1 MSLPGRLSLK
11 QLRYFAAA
19 AELGQFSLAARQ
31 MHVSQSVVT
40 AAVGQLEELL
50 GADLF
55 QRLPHGVE
63 LTAAGHRFHQHVRH
77 ALDTLQDA
85 LNEPLILGDDLE
97 GTVRLGASY
106 TVLGYF
112 LTGLL
117 ARFRRDYPHIDFD
130 LIDMDRASIE
140 RGVADASLDLGLGI
154 ISNMEPAPELRRQV
168 LATSRRQLWM
178 AQNHPLST
186 LPRVGLADI
195 AAHPYIMLTMDEGE
209 TSTRRYWQAAGLEP
223 NIAFRTSSMEALRGL
238 VAHGFGVT
246 ILSDIVYRPW
256 SLEGRRIESRAV
268 TGQVPPMEVGLISQR
283 QRPLSPV
290 AHAFQQFLVF
300 ACSAMPDSILR

>member
-1 MSLPGRLSLK
+1 MALPGGLSLK

-19 AELGQFSLAARQ
+19 AQSGQFSLAARQ
-31 MHVSQSVVT
+31 LHVSQSVVT
-40 AAVGQLEELL
+40 AAVSQLEALV
-50 GADLF
+50 GAELF
-55 QRLPHGVE
+55 QRLPHGVT

-85 LNEPLILGDDLE
+85 LNEPLILGGDMR

-117 ARFRRDYPHIDFD
+117 ARFRRDYPGVDFD
-130 LIDMDRASIE
+130 LRDMDRPGIQQDVASGE
-140 RGVADASLDLGLGI
+140 LDLGLCI
-154 ISNMEPAPELRRQV
+154 ISNLDPDPLLRRQV
-168 LATSRRQLWM
+168 LASSRRQLWL
-178 AQNHPLST
+178 AQHHPLAA
-186 LPRVGLADI
+186 LPRVTLSDI

-209 TSTRRYWQAAGLEP
+209 DATMRYWQAAGLAP
-223 NIAFRTSSMEALRGL
+223 DIAFRTASMEAVRGL

-246 ILSDIVYRPW
+246 ILSDTVYRPW
-256 SLEGRRIESRAV
+256 SLEGRRIDSRVIADL
-268 TGQVPPMEVGLISQR
+268 VPPMDVGLVSR
-283 QRPLSPV
+283 RDMPLSPV

-300 ACSAMPDSILR
+300 ACGAMPDAILR